1 MFQIFR
7 QIQIKLV
14 LGAIAALF
22 AAVLLTVMLV
32 FASIAVYDAFT
43 DMLAPWAAAL
53 ATAGAAIVA
62 LIVILLLL
70 KMVGA
75 MAKGRR
81 PPRGEFPFDLV
92 RQVTQGRTRGPNSSA
107 LGVFGLF
114 ALGFALGASPRL
126 RSMLLRLL

>member
-1 MFQIFR
+1 LFQIFH
-7 QIQIKLV
+7 QIQVKLV
-14 LGAIAALF
+14 LGLIAGLF

-32 FASIAVYDAFT
+32 FASIAVYDAFL
-43 DMLAPWAAAL
+43 DLLVPWAAAL

-62 LIVILLLL
+62 LIVVLLLL

-92 RQVTQGRTRGPNSSA
+92 RQLTHGRARGPNNSA
-107 LGVFGLF
+107 LAVFGLF

-126 RSMLLRLL
+126 RSLLLNLL